1 MRKDFIDVQ
10 SNQKVKTTDLTGKVF
25 NKFLA
30 INFHHMKRTANGSKA
45 YWTFRCNC
53 GKDVVRDAQL
63 VKRGRIKSCGCSSN
77 IKENS
82 SITRYNLK
90 NKNNFRT
97 YTTWLSMINRCYNKN
112 ASSYKNYGNLGITV
126 CDKWKSFDNFFKDM
140 GIRPDNTTLDRID
153 VYGNYELHNCRWAD
167 IKIQSNNKRD
177 TFYVTYNNEILSLKQ
192 CVEKYSSNRY
202 DTVWKRLKS
211 GWDLETALLLKPD
224 KANKFIKN
232 CIDFMDEEEQAIYI
246 NKYIKP

>member
-1 MRKDFIDVQ
+1 
-10 SNQKVKTTDLTGKVF
+10 
-25 NKFLA
+25 
-30 INFHHMKRTANGSKA
+30 
-45 YWTFRCNC
+45 
-53 GKDVVRDAQL
+53 
-63 VKRGRIKSCGCSSN
+63 
-77 IKENS
+77 
-82 SITRYNLK
+82 
-90 NKNNFRT
+90 
-97 YTTWLSMINRCYNKN
+97 
-112 ASSYKNYGNLGITV
+112 
-126 CDKWKSFDNFFKDM
+126 M